1 MQDQGTGSQCD
12 GLDLE
17 AVEQAIV
24 AMLMSSDPNGVWW
37 RPDIEQEIGDVADV
51 HDALAN
57 LERSGLVHLQG
68 EMVAVTRAAFRAS
81 ELLI

>member
-1 MQDQGTGSQCD
+1 MQDQGTGSQFD

-17 AVEQAIV
+17 ATEQAIV
-24 AMLMSSDPNGVWW
+24 QMLVCGDAAGVWW
-37 RPDIEQEIGDVADV
+37 RPDIEQEIGDAAEV
-51 HDALAN
+51 HDALGN

-68 EMVAVTRAAFRAS
+68 DMVAVTRAALRTS

>member
-1 MQDQGTGSQCD
+1 MQDQGTGSQSN

-17 AVEQAIV
+17 ATEQAIV
-24 AMLMSSDPNGVWW
+24 QILISGDPTGVWW
-37 RPDIEQEIGDVADV
+37 RPDIEQEIGDAADV

-68 EMVAVTRAAFRAS
+68 EMVAVTRAAVRAS